1 MKLSSR
7 PALADPT
14 LGLAWSNPDMPPE
27 VLVRKALHHGAFHLL
42 LHAVLEHG
50 APFVRQQWAVLL
62 ADVDASPSARARADV
77 ERKLRN
83 IDRGLRLAE
92 RQRQAKGLS

>member
-1 MKLSSR
+1 MKSISR
-7 PALADPT
+7 SALADPN

-62 ADVDASPSARARADV
+62 SDVDAAPSARARAEV

-92 RQRQAKGLS
+92 RQLQAKGLS